1 MTASYA
7 ATSGI
12 SYVDFPTPWATRPV
26 KMIDMKAAAAIL
38 AAQMHRN
45 HHLMPSADPAD
56 ARYRSDARP
65 VRRARARR
73 RRRT

>member
-1 MTASYA
+1 
-7 ATSGI
+7 
-12 SYVDFPTPWATRPV
+12 
-26 KMIDMKAAAAIL
+26 MIDMKAAAAIL

-65 VRRARARR
+65 LRRARARR